1 MPTLAQTQ
9 HLLWQLVTAPEGAA
23 AGLAALPVADRATC
37 RALVRGDERLGA
49 IERIEIYADMYF
61 YRLRDALKEDF
72 GALCAVIGETGFH
85 NLITDYLLVHP
96 PSHFSLRYAGQ
107 CLPAFV
113 RTHVSAQRRPYLADL
128 ATLEWAI
135 LDAFDAPDAAPLDAA
150 ELARVPAER
159 WPALRLKLTPTLQL
173 LQLDW
178 PVHTLWEAAQRREP
192 PSEPV
197 PQPTALRVWR
207 QDFRVFHQPIDAAE
221 CAALRALAEGA
232 AFADACERMVRP
244 GDPPAEHH
252 PSNAAEHAANVLRQ
266 WLADDVL
273 VGFSYD

>member
-1 MPTLAQTQ
+1 MPTLEQTQ
-9 HLLWQLVTAPEGAA
+9 RLLWKLITAPEGAA

-37 RALVRGDERLGA
+37 RTLVRGDERLGA
-49 IERIEIYADMYF
+49 IERVEIYADMYF

-96 PSHFSLRYAGQ
+96 PSHFSLRWAGQ
-107 CLPAFV
+107 HLPALL
-113 RTHVSAQRRPYLADL
+113 RTHVFSQRRPYLADL

-159 WPALRLKLTPTLQL
+159 WPTLHFELTPTLRL
-173 LQLDW
+173 LHLDW
-178 PVHTLWEAAQRREP
+178 PVHTLWEQTQRREP
-192 PSEPV
+192 PFEPV

-221 CAALRALAEGA
+221 CSALTALAEGA
-232 AFADACERMVRP
+232 AFADACEWMVQP
-244 GDPPAEHH
+244 GDPPAERR
-252 PSNAAEHAANVLRQ
+252 PASTAERTANVLRQ
-266 WLADDVL
+266 WLADGLL